1 MKTSTFLV
9 VVFCFIL
16 ISTPPPFLFLIT
28 TPTSYIH
35 GQPTA
40 KVCLLRL
47 PLHFWESRYKLHSS
61 ACVSSTQ
68 RGGLGKQLCF
78 IQNSNRVLVLSICR
92 GEETLEKSVVG
103 EEWVAWGERRS
114 WERASVRGAKEKWN
128 DCCGS
133 FEPDLPPV
141 PRRPKRGKVT
151 STHRAAMDAWEEACR
166 KIPDAKKFGKSLPSL
181 KGVAEALK
189 TQSPTYNCFLCVTIA
204 ILCTI
209 PDVPALSRV

>member
-1 MKTSTFLV
+1 MNPILKFEGTLGTGRKQAPKKKANICLLHQTGVIIFSQMKGDNDWIIGQWKPPLFLV

-16 ISTPPPFLFLIT
+16 TTPPPFLFLIT

-103 EEWVAWGERRS
+103 EEWVAWG
-114 WERASVRGAKEKWN
+114 
-128 DCCGS
+128 
-133 FEPDLPPV
+133 
-141 PRRPKRGKVT
+141 
-151 STHRAAMDAWEEACR
+151 
-166 KIPDAKKFGKSLPSL
+166 
-181 KGVAEALK
+181 
-189 TQSPTYNCFLCVTIA
+189 
-204 ILCTI
+204 
-209 PDVPALSRV
+209 